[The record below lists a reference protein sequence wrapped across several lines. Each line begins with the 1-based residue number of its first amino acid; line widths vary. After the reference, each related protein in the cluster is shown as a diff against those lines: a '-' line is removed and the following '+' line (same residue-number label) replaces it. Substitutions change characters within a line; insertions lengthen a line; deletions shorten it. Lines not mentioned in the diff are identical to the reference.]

1 MIKIAKKVT
10 AQLIPLV
17 RVQLV
22 KGVKLLPQQCTR
34 VQVGS
39 NGVVRNAT
47 VSMKEPDS
55 VVTDLMLKI
64 KLCLT
69 EFRNGTGHLM
79 ISKLTEFTQKLER
92 EWGVR
97 TLQDAEEVFP
107 PPIEV
112 NTKALAQSAVKMVTT
127 DSDRR
132 SKVCDF
138 FKHNIQLLGP
148 EKEEFCKMLIM
159 KYLV

>member
-1 MIKIAKKVT
+1 MT

-22 KGVKLLPQQCTR
+22 KGVKLLPQQCTQVR
-34 VQVGS
+34 VGS
-39 NGVVRNAT
+39 NGDVRNAA

-64 KLCLT
+64 KLCLI
-69 EFRNGTGHLM
+69 EFRDGTGHLM
-79 ISKLTEFTQKLER
+79 ISKPTGFTQKLER
-92 EWGVR
+92 EWGVG
-97 TLQDAEEVFP
+97 TLQDSEEVLP

-112 NTKALAQSAVKMVTT
+112 NTKTLAQSAVKTVTT

-132 SKVCDF
+132 SKVCNF
-138 FKHNIQLLGP
+138 FKHNIQLSGP
-148 EKEEFCKMLIM
+148 EKEEFCQMIIM
-159 KYLV
+159 KYLA